1 MAKTNMPSRASPAP
15 FRRPG
20 EGTTSIAVDVKT
32 FLSTDGR
39 TITNLGA
46 NLAGA
51 SVPDRKYVADA
62 CSVSYQRETVKII
75 FAQEKF
81 DSKGLR
87 SAIVIHMS
95 PRAVVQMLGM
105 FNGPLHQMFEENARA
120 EGIAPEQMSAFESE
134 PQQVAALSANLA
146 IGAAA
151 GREAC
156 MDFYQASPFSL
167 GMAAQSRKLDMDGV
181 VRVELSTAL
190 LLGLVEALRELA
202 SQFPEVKIW
211 KPAT

>member
-1 MAKTNMPSRASPAP
+1 MAKSNIPARAGGAATH
-15 FRRPG
+15 RPG
-20 EGTTSIAVDVKT
+20 EGSSSIAVDVKT
-32 FLSTDGR
+32 FMSTGGR
-39 TITNLGA
+39 TVTNLAA

-51 SVPDRKYVADA
+51 AVPDRKYVADA
-62 CSVSYQRETVKII
+62 CAISYQRETVKII

-81 DSKGLR
+81 DGKGLR

-105 FNGPLHQMFEENARA
+105 FDGPLQQVMEENAQL
-120 EGIAPEQMSAFESE
+120 EGISTESMSDFGAE

-146 IGAAA
+146 IAAAA

-156 MDFYQASPFSL
+156 MDFYQASPFSV
-167 GMAAQSRKLDMDGV
+167 GTAAQSKKLDLDGV

-190 LLGLVEALRELA
+190 LLGVVKALRDLTNK
-202 SQFPEVKIW
+202 FPDTKIW
-211 KPAT
+211 TPAP